1 MKFENKGKWFGE
13 SAKQVKEEDLTNDE
27 MLALDEEDNFE
38 DLLADD
44 ELDVADGN
52 EQPMNE
58 VRYIDPANL
67 DKYDPEE
74 IEEVT
79 KADGTKAYKRK
90 DTSASA
96 TKNLK
101 LKQEKPKVFDSIQDI
116 DPSKPLYK
124 QKDYQYIL
132 NNLPKD
138 PHAREAAFI
147 QMGNKYK
154 DPEQRRKKCMG
165 CTFSK

>member
-1 MKFENKGKWFGE
+1 
-13 SAKQVKEEDLTNDE
+13 
-27 MLALDEEDNFE
+27 
-38 DLLADD
+38 
-44 ELDVADGN
+44 
-52 EQPMNE
+52 MNE

-67 DKYDPEE
+67 DKYNKDE

-101 LKQEKPKVFDSIQDI
+101 LKQEKPKVFDTIQDI

-147 QMGNKYK
+147 QIGNKYK
-154 DPEQRRKKCMG
+154 DQEQRRKKMYG
-165 CTFSK
+165 LHSLKVTVMILMLWVELWD